1 MRSAVMQ
8 HQASFLARGWVPRH
22 RGQLQ
27 NIASGWNFAGLD
39 RAEFGLVIGCGISSM
54 LAPPAD

>member
-1 MRSAVMQ
+1 MGGSP
-8 HQASFLARGWVPRH
+8 S
-22 RGQLQ
+22 GQLQ
-27 NIASGWNFAGLD
+27 NIASVWDFAGLD